1 MNRYAR
7 SSFATI
13 LMLLLF
19 GMFLLLFVSSCEK
32 IISVPVQPYTPSLS
46 IECMLVPGEVPT
58 LYLSHSTAYFSTQI
72 TPQDLFVSDASV
84 TIKSGDRTDVLVPT
98 MGRDSFLCQPTFFY
112 RGRIVS
118 QPGQSYTLTVTEGGQ
133 TYTAR
138 TTITQQQPTIDSVG
152 YVPVFK
158 DIYGE
163 HEGVVVNF
171 TDIAGQANAYRYE
184 MRRQIDST
192 ARKTESTY
200 RSECNGA
207 NLFGVTE
214 VGRAIYFDTG
224 TGDGRANS
232 VTVEPTFTHHRGS
245 TGVIYLQAMDPASG
259 RFYDQLDRQKLATS
273 NPFIEPVFLTSNIP
287 GCMGVFG
294 HFVRSKPV
302 PFVFPE

>member
-1 MNRYAR
+1 MSRYAR
-7 SSFATI
+7 STI
-13 LMLLLF
+13 AMILSITLFGLFMLLLVT
-19 GMFLLLFVSSCEK
+19 GCEK
-32 IISVPVQPYTPSLS
+32 VVSVPVQPYTPILS
-46 IECMLVPGEVPT
+46 IECLLVPGEVPT
-58 LYLSHSTAYFSTQI
+58 LYLSRSTAYFSSQI
-72 TPQDLFVSDASV
+72 TPSDLFVADASV
-84 TIKSGDRTDVLVPT
+84 TIKSRDRTDVLVPT

-112 RGRIVS
+112 RGSIVS
-118 QPGQSYTLTVTEGGQ
+118 QSGQSYTLTVTQAGQ
-133 TYTAR
+133 TYTAQ
-138 TTITQQQPTIDSVG
+138 TTIMQQQPIIDGVDYIS
-152 YVPVFK
+152 VFK

-184 MRRQIDST
+184 MRRQIDSS

-207 NLFGVTE
+207 KLFGVTE

-224 TGDGRANS
+224 TGDGRAIS
-232 VTVEPTFTHHRGS
+232 VTVEPTYTHKKGS
-245 TGVIYLQAMDPASG
+245 TGVIYLQAIDPASG

-294 HFVRSKPV
+294 HIVRSKPV